1 MNSNFYLHNNHEIK
15 KYSCF
20 FKNIIFLIP
29 HDLYDSSFNEEEIN
43 LFENSLLNSSK
54 IIKRKINN
62 CTYFKNLNIISVLN
76 VNWEE
81 EIKKTINSSKIK
93 ILQKLGIN

>member
-1 MNSNFYLHNNHEIK
+1 MNSNFNPQNNKEIK

-20 FKNIIFLIP
+20 FSNIIFIIP
-29 HDLYDSSFNEEEIN
+29 HDLYDSSFNDEKSNI
-43 LFENSLLNSSK
+43 LENSLHHKSK
-54 IIKRKINN
+54 NIKTKIKNYS
-62 CTYFKNLNIISVLN
+62 CFKYLNIISVLN
-76 VNWEE
+76 ENWEE